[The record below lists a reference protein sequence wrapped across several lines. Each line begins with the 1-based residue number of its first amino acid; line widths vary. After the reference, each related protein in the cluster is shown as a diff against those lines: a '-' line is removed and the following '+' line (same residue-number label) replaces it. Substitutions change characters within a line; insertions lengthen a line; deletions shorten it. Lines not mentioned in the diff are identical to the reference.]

1 MPAVVVENLVKDYG
15 TLRAVDGLSFTVEQG
30 EVVALLGP
38 NGAGKSTAVEILE
51 GHRTR
56 TSGQVT
62 VLGADPATGG
72 AAFRDRIGIVLQEC
86 GIERELTITEALNHY
101 GACYTRTRPLD
112 EVLELTGLTDLA
124 DRRTHQLSGGQKRR
138 IDLALGLIGD
148 PELLF
153 LDEPTTGFD
162 PSARRQAWD
171 MVRGLRTLGTTIL
184 LTSHYMD
191 EVEALADRVLVI
203 NQGKLVAQG
212 TPDELRA
219 GIADTTLVRF
229 DPVYHGHFKCNI
241 RRLIDYPNLYG
252 YTLDLYQQP
261 GVADTVDFDHI
272 KRHYYITHD
281 DLNPTQVVPLGP
293 DMDLTAPHGRDA
305 IG

>member
-1 MPAVVVENLVKDYG
+1 MPTVVVENLVKDYG

-171 MVRGLRTLGTTIL
+171 MVRGLRTLGTPIL

-229 DPVYHGHFKCNI
+229 DQPANGGTVQELFGDLTGTATAANNRIEIRTTNPTADLHRLTDWALKHDQELGHLEVTRPTLEDVY
-241 RRLIDYPNLYG
+241 
-252 YTLDLYQQP
+252 LDL
-261 GVADTVDFDHI
+261 
-272 KRHYYITHD
+272 
-281 DLNPTQVVPLGP
+281 
-293 DMDLTAPHGRDA
+293 
-305 IG
+305 IGGDENE

>member
-1 MPAVVVENLVKDYG
+1 VPTIVVENLVKDYG

-62 VLGADPATGG
+62 VMGADPATGG

-229 DPVYHGHFKCNI
+229 DQPANGGTVQELFGDLTGTATAANNRIEIRTTNPTGDLHRLTDWALKHDQELGHLEVTRPTLEDVY
-241 RRLIDYPNLYG
+241 
-252 YTLDLYQQP
+252 LDL
-261 GVADTVDFDHI
+261 
-272 KRHYYITHD
+272 
-281 DLNPTQVVPLGP
+281 
-293 DMDLTAPHGRDA
+293 
-305 IG
+305 IGGDENE